1 MISQRR
7 KNNFKYLNLSVAPI
21 WAAAFIFMAS
31 TNFCYASNSNAIEIP
46 PQIEQTTQD
55 YDLKGFRG
63 TFFDMSE
70 QEVIQSIED
79 DFGYTTDLLKEEI
92 HPLSK
97 TKIISLV
104 YANLIP
110 NTGPA
115 QISYVFGYESKK
127 LIQINI
133 SWNESKFLTEKEI
146 LKISALLQNHLMGLG
161 FAQDKIET
169 AIPLNPSD
177 LILFRGEDVDKN
189 LAILVI
195 HGLDSKKKTAPNTPM
210 ELTLSFQK
218 DSINPDIYKE
228 E

>member
-1 MISQRR
+1 
-7 KNNFKYLNLSVAPI
+7 
-21 WAAAFIFMAS
+21 
-31 TNFCYASNSNAIEIP
+31 P